1 MKKLVKRGITTTL
14 LSAIALISAHAQEP
28 QVVTDTRYARGAT
41 MAFGRIKS
49 SLANG
54 GSAITKRG
62 FCIAE
67 NPNPMISDSISTK
80 NITNNGVI
88 YYFEN
93 LKPSTKY
100 YMRAYA
106 TNKDGITGYGDVIKF
121 YTLPKGNVTY
131 SYNNGGSAAENARI
145 NNALTQACNLFCNL
159 TSIKKHFEVGYGS
172 GTPTADCNYKDTP
185 WMNVGPNQS
194 YQKTGTIMHEMQHGL
209 GVISY
214 STQWCGSILRSGNGT
229 GQWLGDRVS
238 AFLDFWDNATG
249 SRLNGDTQH
258 MWPYGINGA
267 HEDDGSLKTYYANAM
282 IGQALGEDGLEHR
295 SATFADPCYTFNQ
308 EDTIK
313 YYLKSESTER
323 GFYDSYLIPTSN
335 GMLKWRAMTP
345 EAALNNDSVAWYITF
360 TPQNQYYQLRNAATG
375 QYLTYSS
382 GFKTLARTTL
392 TANENFHLMKGR
404 VDIGTGENSKRG
416 YWIIHPTGNWTPSCL
431 QANING
437 NTGGSTFNLAN
448 SATNQRWLI
457 LDAQE
462 LKQVEESSIS
472 LIKNKL
478 STYIATVKSLIDV
491 PHSEEMEG
499 TDATFSN
506 AISSIEQR
514 MDQYA
519 TTMELVA
526 LSTEA
531 TQAVFN
537 FLCHVAATDINH
549 PFDLTYLIQN
559 AGMDATDGW
568 SVAAT
573 INFSCAEFYEKTF
586 DFNQTIKSLPAGHY
600 LMRVQGYQRPGKSA
614 DAYTAYTTSGNAK
627 VTAYLYAGTSQ
638 TKLKHICADAQ
649 SKKLGG
655 TEVEVATNLYIP
667 NNMEAASKYF
677 KKGLYENEVAG
688 KVATDGGSLK
698 IGIRSTSMPSNYWA
712 IFDNFRLHFFGS
724 TDITAIRDINVPSAK
739 SHHIYSL
746 DGRIVRSNATT
757 TEGLRQGIYI
767 IGGKKVIVK

>member
-308 EDTIK
+308 EDTI
-313 YYLKSESTER
+313 
-323 GFYDSYLIPTSN
+323 
-335 GMLKWRAMTP
+335 
-345 EAALNNDSVAWYITF
+345 
-360 TPQNQYYQLRNAATG
+360 

-573 INFSCAEFYEKTF
+573 INYSCAEFYEKTF